1 MSSSD
6 PSTGCAGA
14 TASGYSRARVA
25 SDAASVID
33 LQERERVRIGFDLH
47 DGPAQTMSA
56 ALLQV
61 KMLEDLDGE
70 NLTNG
75 LAELRATIAAALED
89 VYELIE
95 SLGGR
100 ESNDDDI
107 ASRVRACV
115 DAFASRCDIP
125 ARLAI
130 KGDSGRV
137 SASLQIAV
145 ARIVQEALS
154 NVEKHSRANTVDIQ
168 LVLSP
173 AEVVCEITDNGTGFT
188 RNDAGASRR
197 GREPF
202 GLHSMRERARL
213 LDGTCVIDS
222 ACGTGTRVRLEIP
235 VWRG

>member
-6 PSTGCAGA
+6 PSTGCVQAS
-14 TASGYSRARVA
+14 ASGHSRARVA
-25 SDAASVID
+25 SDAATVID

-61 KMLEDLDGE
+61 KMLEGLDGE
-70 NLTNG
+70 ELVGG

-89 VYELIE
+89 VYGLIE

-100 ESNDDDI
+100 ESRDDDI
-107 ASRVRACV
+107 VTRVRACV
-115 DAFASRCDIP
+115 DAFTSRCEIP
-125 ARLAI
+125 AHLTI
-130 KGDSGRV
+130 EGDSGRI

-154 NVEKHSRANTVDIQ
+154 NVERHSRANHVDIR
-168 LVLSP
+168 LVLTP
-173 AEVVCEITDNGTGFT
+173 KEVICEITDNGKGFT
-188 RNDAGASRR
+188 PHEAGVSRR

-222 ACGTGTRVRLEIP
+222 ARGTGTRVRLEIP